1 MDETGASLYN
11 ESTMTLEKTDP
22 FDVFILSSGRNEFYT
37 YDPWMHGR
45 AASLLAT
52 RPKGNREKLS
62 YFTTSF
68 TSYDYSYYATDAW
81 PSRDEVPTR
90 PGSDLVKTDG
100 KYGYKYDANG
110 NMTEKGSIYTE
121 LGNEVIITKEDEYFR
136 YEYDLL
142 NRLTKIYSLDEVTG
156 DEVFVKS
163 YVYNAEGMRIT
174 AEDSEGIKTQYTFDT
189 GGKVVEKETDGI
201 IRNFFYLGSKVIAH
215 KENSEILYY
224 GTDHL
229 GSSVLMTDATG
240 AAVWTG
246 AVTPFADSETAEGL
260 AEHVMFTG
268 KELDT
273 DTGLY
278 YYNARWYDPNLG
290 RFITEDPARDG
301 VNWFIYVNNNPLN
314 FIDPTGLEDQR
325 PIVPSDQKAG
335 WYEQS
340 QEAMVPMDELKSML
354 TYNIK
359 ALKRNSE
366 QNRDLVIV
374 NTIEYGIGKIIKTP
388 SDETGYNILMAS
400 EDIVEN
406 LIHSNQLIQEIYYLR
421 EKELPQA
428 VSDYDYYFE
437 LYATHD
443 APDMDT
449 PIEPEWKDVNFA
461 PEIEVPD
468 FVDLANDEQS
478 AYTKEMKEGSIMNY
492 GLYTSEE

>member
-301 VNWFIYVNNNPLN
+301 LNWYDYVGNDPIN
-314 FIDPTGLEDQR
+314 FIDLWGLEWVRTGEFGEMFDFYDDDNPGHHGEDWKWEDDNGDDTTVGQPVPAVNEGKVIEVGEKDDLGKYVR
-325 PIVPSDQKAG
+325 TEDVNGVRTDYAHLSDNSYVEKGDNINVGDYIGEGGNSGTSTGPHVHIAECTPESQTPDEDYINKYNRNYTNPSDLDDAQYTK
-335 WYEQS
+335 
-340 QEAMVPMDELKSML
+340 DL
-354 TYNIK
+354 
-359 ALKRNSE
+359 
-366 QNRDLVIV
+366 RD
-374 NTIEYGIGKIIKTP
+374 
-388 SDETGYNILMAS
+388 
-400 EDIVEN
+400 
-406 LIHSNQLIQEIYYLR
+406 
-421 EKELPQA
+421 
-428 VSDYDYYFE
+428 
-437 LYATHD
+437 
-443 APDMDT
+443 
-449 PIEPEWKDVNFA
+449 
-461 PEIEVPD
+461 
-468 FVDLANDEQS
+468 QS
-478 AYTKEMKEGSIMNY
+478 AARHDPDSCNY
-492 GLYTSEE
+492 